1 MAQFRFNV
9 SPEWERALLKLDNGY
24 DNLCEKMLVAGN
36 KVAKAALAGTKFG
49 KYLKAIKPKRNQYGW
64 FSQVQF
70 KGETSSGAPAAIA
83 ATVYEFG
90 RSGYNPQPAR
100 PEIRAKIKAAESGV
114 VKAMEQ
120 VAEEVYKSL

>member
-9 SPEWERALLKLDNGY
+9 SPEWERALLKLDKGY
-24 DNLCEKMLVAGN
+24 DDLCEKMLNAGN
-36 KVAKAALAGTKFG
+36 KVAAAALSGTKFG
-49 KYLKAIKPKRNQYGW
+49 KYLKAKKPKHNQYGW

-70 KGETSSGAPAAIA
+70 KGKTKSGTKAAIA

-90 RSGYNPQPAR
+90 RGGHNPQPAR
-100 PEIRAKIKAAESGV
+100 PEIRAKIQAAESGV
-114 VKAMEQ
+114 AKAMEQ